1 MGGLFWWVR
10 SRGKEP
16 KWGGD
21 DKVQTRADTGSPS
34 SAGRVWMEKKVTV
47 AEGEPEARAAGAW
60 LTRLLLNIPDL
71 ARRGLSKHLKMD
83 RQEDRKGRAW

>member
-1 MGGLFWWVR
+1 
-10 SRGKEP
+10 
-16 KWGGD
+16 
-21 DKVQTRADTGSPS
+21 
-34 SAGRVWMEKKVTV
+34 MEKKVTV

-60 LTRLLLNIPDL
+60 LAHLPLNIPDL